1 MRYLKKD
8 DIRLHLLPVGSSALA
23 SSRNLNISPEA
34 YGELFERR
42 KGGEKKHIFG
52 DPGRGGKEKEAQV

>member
-42 KGGEKKHIFG
+42 KGGEKKAHFWG
-52 DPGRGGKEKEAQV
+52 SRGGKGEREAQV